1 MTHKESI
8 FNYWRG
14 SSPIRQVERG
24 CAEMWAVFEN
34 WAAWFYDTEEPV
46 SETGIMENKERR
58 HQISSFNSNI

>member
-34 WAAWFYDTEEPV
+34 WAAWFCDTEESA
-46 SETGIMENKERR
+46 SETDGE
-58 HQISSFNSNI
+58 